1 MRSTR
6 ARSGTQ
12 SIQRAF
18 AVLKEVC
25 AVNATGVTLPVLV
38 KKLRL
43 NRTTTYRILQ
53 CLVGQGAVRCDT
65 RSRRYF
71 LGPLT
76 FELGIAATQQL
87 DLKALI
93 APALARIAEITGDTV
108 FLMLK
113 SGNDSVCIDRRMG
126 SYPIKT
132 LVVEVGTRRPLGI
145 GAGSLAMLSALPEDE
160 IERVMQENASRYLA
174 YGKTPEALIRAVR
187 TAQKARH
194 VSTPVYGLMGVTAV
208 ALPVRDA
215 AGRPVA
221 ALSVAAIAKRMS
233 KSRQQE
239 LVRVLR
245 SEAAHL
251 ERMLRDTNVV
261 DQ

>member
-1 MRSTR
+1 MHSTK

-25 AVNATGVTLPVLV
+25 AVNATGLTLPLLV

-53 CLVGQGAVRCDT
+53 CLVGEGAVRYDT

-76 FELGIAATQQL
+76 LELGIAARRQL
-87 DLKALI
+87 DLKALV
-93 APALARIAEITGDTV
+93 APALARIAETTGDTV
-108 FLMLK
+108 FLMLR

-132 LVVEVGTRRPLGI
+132 LVVEVGTRRPLGV

-160 IERVMQENASRYLA
+160 IERVIRENANRYLA
-174 YGKTPEALIRAVR
+174 YGRAPEALIKALR
-187 TAQKARH
+187 TAQKARY
-194 VSTPVYGLMGVTAV
+194 VSTPVYGLVGVTAV

-215 AGRPVA
+215 AGHPVA

-239 LVRVLR
+239 LVRILR
-245 SEAAHL
+245 SETTQL
-251 ERMLRDTNVV
+251 EKLLQDTNVV
-261 DQ
+261 DH